1 MRWSLG
7 VPSRP
12 TLFGFVVPNQASDKQ
27 KCFLKW
33 AEGRGWVL
41 IMQDAQSSSKQCG
54 WHQTKFIKGQV
65 RGAPRTVFAGDPCDT
80 SLREAV
86 KNMYW
91 EKCYQNHWTQTGNTR
106 VWILHPFWVWVSF
119 PFLDCPHREHNSI
132 IQGAIKRWP
141 WVRQILHLLSR
152 PGLPE
157 EGLQGSWDLQGEGA
171 AITQLFWRYF
181 GAPVV
186 IFTCPFP
193 LGLKSFFSWVFSD
206 FK

>member
-1 MRWSLG
+1 M
-7 VPSRP
+7 
-12 TLFGFVVPNQASDKQ
+12 
-27 KCFLKW
+27 
-33 AEGRGWVL
+33 
-41 IMQDAQSSSKQCG
+41 
-54 WHQTKFIKGQV
+54 KFIKGQV
-65 RGAPRTVFAGDPCDT
+65 RGAPRTVFVGDPCDT
-80 SLREAV
+80 SSSVADVPWGWKREAV

-91 EKCYQNHWTQTGNTR
+91 EKCYQNHWTKPGNTR
-106 VWILHPFWVWVSF
+106 LWILQPLWVSF

-141 WVRQILHLLSR
+141 RVRQILHLLSR

-157 EGLQGSWDLQGEGA
+157 EGLQVSWDFQGEGA

-186 IFTCPFP
+186 IFICPFP